1 MRCVILAAGY
11 ATHLY
16 PLTKNFPKPLLE
28 VGGKP
33 VLDWLVEDIAA
44 EADEFVV
51 VSNHKFVG
59 FFEKWAAGKQEALE
73 RATGESAAGKQQ
85 ALEWAAGKQLAGKDL
100 KIRVLDDGTESNETR
115 LGAVKDIEFAV
126 EQDGID
132 EDCLVMAGDNLLD
145 FSLKEFIEFA
155 VQTGAS
161 CVMCYKEENPEV
173 LQRSAVIEM
182 QEDGLI
188 TSMEEKPMEPKGTFV
203 SPAFYYYKAADLK
216 RIPEALADG
225 CGYDPPGSFAAWLSR
240 HVPIYA
246 YKMPGMRHDIGNL
259 ESYEMTK
266 KTYRGIQ

>member
-51 VSNHKFVG
+51 VSNHTFVG

-115 LGAVKDIEFAV
+115 LGAVKDIEFAEFLKV
-126 EQDGID
+126 IMEAVGAKTQQ
-132 EDCLVMAGDNLLD
+132 ELLD
-145 FSLKEFIEFA
+145 LAEDKERF
-155 VQTGAS
+155 
-161 CVMCYKEENPEV
+161 N
-173 LQRSAVIEM
+173 EM
-182 QEDGLI
+182 VEAWFQYLLN
-188 TSMEEKPMEPKGTFV
+188 EKDDCMGWDYTWGE
-203 SPAFYYYKAADLK
+203 
-216 RIPEALADG
+216 
-225 CGYDPPGSFAAWLSR
+225 
-240 HVPIYA
+240 
-246 YKMPGMRHDIGNL
+246 
-259 ESYEMTK
+259 
-266 KTYRGIQ
+266 

>member
-126 EQDGID
+126 INTKLTAILWG
-132 EDCLVMAGDNLLD
+132 VG
-145 FSLKEFIEFA
+145 
-155 VQTGAS
+155 VVGT
-161 CVMCYKEENPEV
+161 
-173 LQRSAVIEM
+173 AVI
-182 QEDGLI
+182 GVL
-188 TSMEEKPMEPKGTFV
+188 V
-203 SPAFYYYKAADLK
+203 
-216 RIPEALADG
+216 
-225 CGYDPPGSFAAWLSR
+225 
-240 HVPIYA
+240 
-246 YKMPGMRHDIGNL
+246 KMIWGV
-259 ESYEMTK
+259 
-266 KTYRGIQ
+266 